1 MNHTN
6 SKAHLWNTQIWNIQY
21 NTQLW
26 NIQCGTQLMT
36 YHITHNY
43 GTYKSYWDVK
53 EGLTSNEM
61 YFVKW
66 SS

>member
-1 MNHTN
+1 
-6 SKAHLWNTQIWNIQY
+6 
-21 NTQLW
+21 
-26 NIQCGTQLMT
+26 MT